1 MKYRF
6 EASRH
11 RINKKSNLLLA
22 IVCIAALVLIGRI
35 AYYSIYKYDEYQN
48 KTIAQ
53 SVTESVIKAGRGTIY
68 DRNMN
73 ILSVSVTVERI
84 FISPADIPNMT
95 VRDYIDSY
103 VEEMNA
109 KDKVKEEEKARLTA
123 AFDNLSIT
131 VGEDIANELSEIL
144 GVEKSMI
151 MEKVAKT
158 NRKDETIKKKVDENV
173 ADLVRD
179 LIKEKHYSTCIYLEE
194 DTRRSYPYGTLASHI
209 LGFTGTDNTGL
220 AGIELYYNKTLSGIN
235 GKVIKAVNG
244 VGDQM
249 PYKYE
254 SYIPATEGTDIMLT
268 LDANVQRILEK
279 NLETAYSDTQAQ
291 SGVMGVVLD
300 VDTYEVLGMGIL
312 PTFDCNDPY
321 TLDTHSQEI
330 LDAFKGTDEEKNEKY
345 NELIYGLWEN
355 RMITDTYEPGSTFK
369 MVVAAAATEE
379 GLIKKNETFNCVGSI
394 RVDGYPKPI
403 GCHLRSG
410 HGVQTFEEAL
420 WHSCNP
426 VFVTMGLRMG
436 TERFFKYFK
445 AFGYMN
451 KTGIDLPGERLG
463 IWFERFNTVELAVS
477 AFGQTFTVTPIQ
489 HIAAV
494 AAVANG
500 GYLGT
505 PHLLKATLDDDG
517 NVVSTNE
524 STVKRQVISRETS
537 AEIVSYMEG
546 GVNSGG
552 SARNAYVK
560 GYRVAAKTGT
570 TVKTALRSET
580 GETKYISSCVAFA
593 PADDPKVA
601 VMVLVDEPVGS
612 YYGGT
617 VAAPV
622 VSRVLAEVLP
632 YLGVEPQYDEEELE
646 TVAYNVES
654 YVGDTV
660 TDASAKII
668 KDGYKYKVIGSGLT
682 VLRQVPKAGETL
694 AHEGTI
700 VIYTDDTTSGKVLV
714 PNVVGM
720 TPSVANK
727 TLVDAGLNITVV
739 GTSPEHLD
747 SAIAVTQSVMAGD
760 TVDRGTVVTVDF
772 RNYSNITD

>member
-6 EASRH
+6 EASRQ
-11 RINKKSNLLLA
+11 RINKKSSILLLFICVVA
-22 IVCIAALVLIGRI
+22 IVLIGRI
-35 AYYSIYKYDEYQN
+35 AYYSIYRYDEYQN

-53 SVTESVIKAGRGTIY
+53 SVTESVIKASRGTIY
-68 DRNMN
+68 DRNLN

-95 VRDYIDSY
+95 VREYIDEY
-103 VEEMNA
+103 V
-109 KDKVKEEEKARLTA
+109 DKMKGSDEKKAEEKARLTA
-123 AFDNLSIT
+123 SFDDLSIS
-131 VGEDIANELSEIL
+131 VGEDIANELSQIL
-144 GVEKSMI
+144 DVEKSTI

-158 NRKDETIKKKVDENV
+158 NRKDETIKKKVDENT

-179 LIKEKHYSTCIYLEE
+179 MISEKHYNGCVYLEE
-194 DTRRSYPYGTLASHI
+194 DTRRSYPYGNLASHV

-220 AGIELYYNKTLSGIN
+220 AGVELYYDKMLSGIN

-254 SYIPATEGTDIMLT
+254 SYIPATQGTNVMLT
-268 LDANVQRILEK
+268 LDANIQRMLEK
-279 NLETAYSDTQAQ
+279 NLETAYSDTKAE
-291 SGVMGVVLD
+291 SGVMGIVMD
-300 VDTYEVLGMGIL
+300 VDTYEILGMAIL
-312 PTFDCNDPY
+312 PNFDCNDPY
-321 TLDTHSQEI
+321 TLDEKSQSI
-330 LDAFKGTDEEKNEKY
+330 LDNFKGTDEEVNDKY
-345 NELIYGLWEN
+345 SELIYGLWEN
-355 RMITDTYEPGSTFK
+355 RIITDTYEPGSTFK
-369 MVVAAAATEE
+369 MVVAASAVEE
-379 GLIKKNETFNCVGSI
+379 GLVKNNETFNCTGSI

-403 GCHLRSG
+403 GCHLRTG
-410 HGVQTFEEAL
+410 HGVQTFEESL

-445 AFGYMN
+445 AFGYMD

-463 IWFERFNTVELAVS
+463 LWFERFNTVELAVS

-489 HIAAV
+489 HISAV

-505 PHLLKATLDDDG
+505 PHILKATLDEDG
-517 NVVSTNE
+517 NVVSTKENV
-524 STVKRQVISRETS
+524 VKRQVISEATS

-570 TVKTALRSET
+570 TVKTAYRAQT

-601 VMVLVDEPVGS
+601 VIVLVDEPIGS

-622 VSRVLAEVLP
+622 VSRVLADVLP
-632 YLGVEPQYDEEELE
+632 YLGVEPQYDEDELK

-654 YVGDTV
+654 YVGNTV
-660 TDASAKII
+660 TDASAKIL
-668 KDGYKYKVIGSGLT
+668 KNSYKYKVIGNGAT
-682 VLRQVPKAGETL
+682 VVRQVPKVGETL
-694 AHEGTI
+694 AHGGTI
-700 VIYTDDTTSGKVLV
+700 VLYTDETTSGKVLV

-720 TPSVANK
+720 TPSAANK

-739 GTSPEHLD
+739 GTSPDHID
-747 SAIAVTQSVMAGD
+747 SAIAVTQSIASGD
-760 TVDRGTVVTVDF
+760 TVDRGTVVKVDF

>member
-11 RINKKSNLLLA
+11 RINKKTTILLA
-22 IVCIAALVLIGRI
+22 FICGLALFLIGRI
-35 AYYSIYKYDEYQN
+35 AYYSVYKYDEYQN

-53 SVTESVIKAGRGTIY
+53 SVTESTIKASRGTIY
-68 DRNMN
+68 DRNLN

-95 VRDYIDSY
+95 VKEYIDDY
-103 VEEMNA
+103 VENMKGKDEA
-109 KDKVKEEEKARLTA
+109 KEAERAKLTA
-123 AFDNLSIT
+123 AFDDLTIT

-144 GVEKSMI
+144 EVDKETI
-151 MEKVAKT
+151 MAKVKKT
-158 NRKDETIKKKVDENV
+158 NRKDETIKKKVDEKV
-173 ADLVRD
+173 ADAVRD

-194 DTRRSYPYGTLASHI
+194 DTRRSYPYGSLASHI

-220 AGIELYYNKTLSGIN
+220 AGLELYYDKMLSGVN
-235 GKVIKAVNG
+235 GKIIKAVNG

-254 SYIPATEGTDIMLT
+254 SYIPATEGTSIMLT
-268 LDANVQRILEK
+268 LDANIQRMLEK
-279 NLETAYSDTQAQ
+279 NLETAYSDTEAE
-291 SGVMGVVLD
+291 SGVMGIVMD
-300 VDTYEVLGMGIL
+300 VNTYEILGMAIL
-312 PTFDCNDPY
+312 PNFDCNDPY
-321 TLDTHSQEI
+321 TLDEKSQKE
-330 LDAFKGTDEEKNEKY
+330 LDRFVGTEEEKNNKY
-345 NELIYGLWEN
+345 SELIYGLWEN

-369 MVVAAAATEE
+369 MVVAATAIEE
-379 GLIKKNETFNCVGSI
+379 GLVKQNETFNCVGSI

-410 HGVQTFEEAL
+410 HGVQTFEESL

-489 HIAAV
+489 HISAV

-505 PHLLKATLDDDG
+505 PHLLKAVLDEDA
-517 NVVSTNE
+517 NVVSTNG
-524 STVKRQVISRETS
+524 STVRRQVISEATS
-537 AEIVSYMEG
+537 KEIVGYMEG

-593 PADDPKVA
+593 PADDPQVA

-654 YVGDTV
+654 YIGNTV
-660 TDASAKII
+660 TDAGAKII
-668 KDGYKYKVIGSGLT
+668 KNEYKYKVIGDGLT
-682 VLRQVPKAGETL
+682 VVRQVPKAGDTL
-694 AHEGTI
+694 AHGGTI
-700 VIYTDDTTSGKVLV
+700 VLYTDDTTSGKTIV

-720 TPSVANK
+720 TPSVANQ
-727 TLVDAGLNITVV
+727 TLVNAGLNITVV

-747 SAIAVTQSVMAGD
+747 SAIAVTQSVAAGD
-760 TVDRGTVVTVDF
+760 TVDKGTVITVDF

>member
-22 IVCIAALVLIGRI
+22 IVCIVALVLIGRI

-524 STVKRQVISRETS
+524 NTVKRQVISRETS

>member
-1 MKYRF
+1 MNF
-6 EASRH
+6 
-11 RINKKSNLLLA
+11 IF
-22 IVCIAALVLIGRI
+22 IAVFVVALILIGRM
-35 AYYSIYKYDEYQN
+35 AYYSVYKYDEYQN

-53 SVTESVIKAGRGTIY
+53 SVTESTIKASRGTIY
-68 DRNMN
+68 DRNLN

-95 VRDYIDSY
+95 VREYIDDY
-103 VEEMNA
+103 VENMKGKKE
-109 KDKVKEEEKARLTA
+109 DKEEERQKLLE
-123 AFDNLSIT
+123 AFDDLDIT

-144 GVEKSMI
+144 NVEKSMV

-158 NRKDETIKKKVDENV
+158 NRKDETIKKKVDEKT

-179 LIKEKHYSTCIYLEE
+179 VIKKKHYSTCIYLEE
-194 DTRRSYPYGTLASHI
+194 DTRRNYPYGTLASHI
-209 LGFTGTDNTGL
+209 IGFTGTDNTGL
-220 AGIELYYNKTLSGIN
+220 AGIELYYDKTLSGIN
-235 GKVIKAVNG
+235 GKIIKAVNG

-254 SYIPATEGTDIMLT
+254 SYIPATDGTSMMLT
-268 LDANVQRILEK
+268 LDVNIQRMLEK
-279 NLETAYSDTQAQ
+279 NLETAYSDTEAE

-300 VDTYEVLGMGIL
+300 VNTYEILGMAVL
-312 PTFDCNDPY
+312 PNFDLNDPY
-321 TLDTHSQEI
+321 TLDTKSQKE
-330 LDAFKGTDEEKNEKY
+330 LDAFVGTEEEKDKKY
-345 NELIYGLWEN
+345 SDLIYGLWEN

-369 MVVAAAATEE
+369 MVVAATAIEE
-379 GLIKKNETFNCVGSI
+379 DLVKKNETFNCVGSI

-410 HGVQTFEEAL
+410 HGIQTFEESL

-489 HIAAV
+489 HISAV

-505 PHLLKATLDDDG
+505 PHILKAVLDADA

-524 STVKRQVISRETS
+524 NTVRRQVISEATS
-537 AEIVSYMEG
+537 KEIVSYMEG

-593 PADDPKVA
+593 PADDPQVA

-632 YLGVEPQYDEEELE
+632 YLGVEPQYDEEELV
-646 TVAYNVES
+646 TVAYNVDS
-654 YVGDTV
+654 YLGNTV
-660 TDASAKII
+660 TDASAKIL
-668 KDGYKYKVIGSGLT
+668 KNEYKYKVIGDGLT
-682 VLRQVPKAGETL
+682 VVRQVPKAGEAL
-694 AHEGTI
+694 AHGGTI
-700 VIYTDDTTSGKVLV
+700 VLYTDTTTSGKTIV
-714 PNVVGM
+714 PKVVGM

-727 TLVDAGLNITVV
+727 ALVDAGLNINIV
-739 GTSPEHLD
+739 GTSPDHLD
-747 SAIAVTQSVMAGD
+747 AAVAVTQSIAEGD
-760 TVDRGTVVTVDF
+760 TVDKGTVITVDF

>member
-11 RINKKSNLLLA
+11 RINKKSNILLFFVCLA
-22 IVCIAALVLIGRI
+22 AIILIGRI
-35 AYYSIYKYDEYQN
+35 AHYSIYKYDEYQN

-53 SVTESVIKAGRGTIY
+53 SVTESTIKASRGTIY
-68 DRNMN
+68 DRNLN

-95 VRDYIDSY
+95 VREYIDDY
-103 VEEMNA
+103 VENMNA
-109 KDKVKEEEKARLTA
+109 KDDRKAEEKARLTA
-123 AFDNLSIT
+123 AFDDLSIT
-131 VGEDIANELSEIL
+131 VGEDIANELSKIL
-144 GVEKSMI
+144 DVDKSGI

-158 NRKDETIKKKVDENV
+158 NRKDETIKKKVDENT

-179 LIKEKHYSTCIYLEE
+179 MISEKHYSGCVYLEE
-194 DTRRSYPYGTLASHI
+194 DTRRSYPYGNLASHI

-220 AGIELYYNKTLSGIN
+220 AGIELYYDKMLAGIN

-254 SYIPATEGTDIMLT
+254 SYIPATEGTNVMLT
-268 LDANVQRILEK
+268 LDANIQRMLEK
-279 NLETAYSDTQAQ
+279 NLETAYSDTQAE
-291 SGVMGVVLD
+291 SGVMGVVMD
-300 VDTYEVLGMGIL
+300 VDTYEILGMAIL
-312 PTFDCNDPY
+312 PNFDCNDPY
-321 TLDTHSQEI
+321 TLDEKSQKE
-330 LDAFKGTDEEKNEKY
+330 LDNFVGTDEEKNEKFH
-345 NELIYGLWEN
+345 ELIYGLWEN

-369 MVVAAAATEE
+369 MVVAATVVEE
-379 GLIKKNETFNCVGSI
+379 NLLRKNETFNCVGSI

-463 IWFERFNTVELAVS
+463 LWFERFNTVELAVS

-505 PHLLKATLDDDG
+505 PHLLKATLDEDG
-517 NVVSTNE
+517 NVVSTKENAM
-524 STVKRQVISRETS
+524 KRQVISKETS
-537 AEIVSYMEG
+537 EEIVSYMEG

-552 SARNAYVK
+552 SARNAYVQ

-570 TVKTALRSET
+570 TVKTALRSQT

-593 PADDPKVA
+593 PADDPQIA
-601 VMVLVDEPVGS
+601 VMVLIDEPVGT

-622 VSRVLAEVLP
+622 VSRVLADVLP
-632 YLGVEPQYDEEELE
+632 YLGVEPQYNEEELE
-646 TVAYNVES
+646 NVAYNVES
-654 YVGDTV
+654 YVGNTV
-660 TDASAKII
+660 TDASAKIL
-668 KDGYKYKVIGSGLT
+668 KDNYKYKVIGSGLT
-682 VLRQVPKAGETL
+682 VVRQVPKAGESL

-700 VIYTDDTTSGKVLV
+700 VLYTDDTTSGKTLV

-720 TPSVANK
+720 TPSAANK
-727 TLVDAGLNITVV
+727 TLVDAGLNIIVV
-739 GTSPEHLD
+739 GTNPDHMD
-747 SAIAVTQSVMAGD
+747 AAIAVSQSVAAGD
-760 TVDRGTVVTVDF
+760 TVDRGTIVKVDF

>member
-6 EASRH
+6 EASRR
-11 RINKKSNLLLA
+11 RINKKSTILLIFIILAA
-22 IVCIAALVLIGRI
+22 IVLVGRL

-73 ILSVSVTVERI
+73 ILSVSVSVERI

-95 VRDYIDSY
+95 VKEYIDDY
-103 VEEMNA
+103 VDNMKGNK
-109 KDKVKEEEKARLTA
+109 KDKAEEKARLTA
-123 AFDNLSIT
+123 EFDDLSIS

-144 GVEKSMI
+144 GVDKDTI
-151 MEKVAKT
+151 MQKVAKT

-179 LIKEKHYSTCIYLEE
+179 VIKRKHYSTCIYLEE

-220 AGIELYYNKTLSGIN
+220 AGIELYYDKMLSGIN
-235 GKVIKAVNG
+235 GKIIKAVNG

-254 SYIPATEGTDIMLT
+254 SYIPATEGTNVMLT
-268 LDANVQRILEK
+268 IDANIQRMLEK
-279 NLETAYSDTQAQ
+279 NLETAYSDTQAEC
-291 SGVMGVVLD
+291 GVMGVVLD
-300 VDTYEVLGMGIL
+300 VDTYEVLGMAIL
-312 PTFDCNDPY
+312 PNFDCNDPY
-321 TLDTHSQEI
+321 TLDSKSQSK
-330 LDAFKGTDEEKNEKY
+330 LDNFKGTEEEKNKEY
-345 NELIYGLWEN
+345 SELIYGLWEN
-355 RMITDTYEPGSTFK
+355 RFITDTYEPGSTFK
-369 MVVAAAATEE
+369 MVVAASAIEE
-379 GLIKKNETFNCVGSI
+379 GLVKKSETFNCSGSI

-410 HGVQTFEEAL
+410 HGIQTFEEAL

-451 KTGIDLPGERLG
+451 KTGIDLPGERMG

-505 PHLLKATLDDDG
+505 PHILKATLDEDS
-517 NVVSTNE
+517 NIVSTSDN
-524 STVKRQVISRETS
+524 TKKRQVISEETS
-537 AEIVSYMEG
+537 KEIVAYMEG
-546 GVNSGG
+546 GINSGG

-580 GETKYISSCVAFA
+580 GETKYIGSCVAFA

-601 VMVLVDEPVGS
+601 VMVLIDEPVGS

-622 VSRVLAEVLP
+622 VSRILADVLP
-632 YLGVEPQYDEEELE
+632 YLGVEPQYDDDELE
-646 TVAYNVES
+646 TVAYNISS
-654 YVGDTV
+654 YIGDTV
-660 TDASAKII
+660 TDAKAKII
-668 KDGYKYKVIGSGLT
+668 KDDYKYEVVGSGLT
-682 VLRQVPKAGETL
+682 VIKQVPKAGESL
-694 AHEGTI
+694 AHGGTI
-700 VIYTDDTTSGKVLV
+700 VLYTDETTTGKTIV
-714 PNVVGM
+714 PNVIGM

-727 TLVDAGLNITVV
+727 TLVDSGLNITVV
-739 GTSPEHLD
+739 GTSPDHID
-747 SAIAVTQSVMAGD
+747 SAVAVTQSVSAGD
-760 TVDRGTVVTVDF
+760 TVEKGTVITVDF

>member
-11 RINKKSNLLLA
+11 RINKKSNILLA
-22 IVCIAALVLIGRI
+22 VVCLVALVLIGRI

-95 VRDYIDSY
+95 VREYIDDY
-103 VEEMNA
+103 VENMKG
-109 KDKVKEEEKARLTA
+109 KDKAKEEEKARLTA
-123 AFDNLSIT
+123 AFDDLSIT

-144 GVEKSMI
+144 GVEKSMV

-158 NRKDETIKKKVDENV
+158 KRKDETIKKKVEENV

-220 AGIELYYNKTLSGIN
+220 AGIELYYDKTLSGIN

-268 LDANVQRILEK
+268 LDANIQRILEK

-291 SGVMGVVLD
+291 SGVMGIVLD

-321 TLDTHSQEI
+321 TLDARSQEI
-330 LDAFKGTDEEKNEKY
+330 LDAFQGTEEENNEKY

-379 GLIKKNETFNCVGSI
+379 GLVNKNETFNCVGSI

-489 HIAAV
+489 HISAV

-505 PHLLKATLDDDG
+505 PHLLKATLDEEG

-524 STVKRQVISRETS
+524 NTVKRQVISRETS

-632 YLGVEPQYDEEELE
+632 YLGVEPQYDDEELE

-700 VIYTDDTTSGKVLV
+700 VIYTDETTSGKVLV

-727 TLVDAGLNITVV
+727 SLVDAGLNITVV

-747 SAIAVTQSVMAGD
+747 SAIAVTQSVAAGD